1 MVIVADFSQERGW
14 QDPETI
20 RKILRDFR
28 KIAVVGLSPK
38 PHRPS
43 HRISVYM
50 QAAGY
55 EIIPVNPGQDE
66 LLGEKCHP
74 NLAALPD
81 PPEVVNIFRRSEY
94 AADAVEQAISA
105 GAKAV
110 WLQVGVIDEEA
121 ARRAREAGLAVVM
134 DL

>member
-1 MVIVADFSQERGW
+1 MNEADSW
-14 QDPETI
+14 QNPETI

-28 KIAVVGLSPK
+28 KIAVIGLSPK
-38 PHRPS
+38 AHRAS
-43 HRISVYM
+43 HRISAYM
-50 QAAGY
+50 QEAGY
-55 EIIPVNPGQDE
+55 EIVPVNPGQDE

-94 AADAVEQAISA
+94 AAEAVEGAISA

-110 WLQVGVIDEEA
+110 WLQVGVINEEA

>member
-1 MVIVADFSQERGW
+1 MVAADFSQERGW

-38 PHRPS
+38 PNRPS
-43 HRISVYM
+43 HRISAYM

-74 NLAALPD
+74 SLAALPD
-81 PPEVVNIFRRSEY
+81 PPEVVNIFRRPEY
-94 AADAVEQAISA
+94 AAEAVEQAVSA